1 MLALV
6 GDAIHISARSDGSIN
21 VSLILEKLKGGG
33 HFDMAGA
40 RLTGV
45 SMKQA
50 LIMLRESI
58 VEYLDSGNKL

>member
-1 MLALV
+1 ML
-6 GDAIHISARSDGSIN
+6 N
-21 VSLILEKLKGGG
+21 GGG
-33 HFDMAGA
+33 HFYMAGA

>member
-1 MLALV
+1 
-6 GDAIHISARSDGSIN
+6 
-21 VSLILEKLKGGG
+21 
-33 HFDMAGA
+33 MAGA